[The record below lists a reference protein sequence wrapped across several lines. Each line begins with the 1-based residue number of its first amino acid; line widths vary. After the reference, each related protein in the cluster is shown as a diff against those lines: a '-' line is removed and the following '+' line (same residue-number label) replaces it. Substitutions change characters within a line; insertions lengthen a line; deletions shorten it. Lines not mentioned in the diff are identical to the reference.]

1 MAPDLCPDMATAG
14 LEDTGRLLALCLCNG
29 AGPEGGNSTAG
40 SPINAGS
47 PNSAI
52 DVNSDEECM
61 VDLQGVHC
69 GCTLSLVHKACT
81 PCR

>member
-1 MAPDLCPDMATAG
+1 MTTAG
-14 LEDTGRLLALCLCNG
+14 LEGTGRLLALSWCNG

-52 DVNSDEECM
+52 DVDSDEDCM
-61 VDLQGVHC
+61 VDLQEVRC
-69 GCTLSLVHKACT
+69 GCALSLVHKACT